1 MTMCAALS
9 MIRAK
14 AKFKFRALPCA
25 ASLKK
30 VVKQSDMCRL
40 FISSYDNP
48 PTASSFV
55 PSDTVYAGFTSF
67 VDTQVCAISA
77 ACGEGKVFYPIV
89 RPNTVSVVNL

>member
-1 MTMCAALS
+1 MCAALPV
-9 MIRAK
+9 IRFK
-14 AKFKFRALPCA
+14 AKSDFCALPRA

-48 PTASSFV
+48 PTASGFI
-55 PSDTVYAGFTSF
+55 PSDTVYSGFTSF
-67 VDTQVCAISA
+67 IDTQVCAIPA
-77 ACGEGKVFYPIV
+77 ACGEGKVFYPVV